1 MNVYAKGVFGIL
13 LGFLTIGMGAGLL
26 AAAAYLISLSALM
39 PNIGVLTLPI
49 VAVRFFGIGRAVCRY
64 GERYLTHAATFAIL
78 SRIRRDLYHALEPLA
93 PMALGYARQDL
104 SRTLVFDADI
114 LQEWYLRVLTPSV
127 VAAMTYGIGAVILA
141 CISPSLALVYTVG
154 ALLVA
159 ALMPHLSRARAR
171 VLLTEKEAAEENLSA
186 SLEELV
192 HGLTDA
198 RSSGA
203 EARFIE
209 TEDRHIEAVRAS
221 EERLLF
227 RQAVEDGMSETIAHL
242 TVAGVLFFGVC
253 AVSDGLLSGI
263 WLAAVTLGV
272 SACMEAFLPM
282 TGALRFAF
290 TVQRA
295 KSHLRSVTDT
305 PPPIRGAQSASFA
318 KEVRFDDVSYE
329 AGGRRIVDG
338 VSFVIKRG
346 QKVAIVGASGS
357 GKTTLTR
364 LLFGYHHPTSGAVT
378 FDGTLTTSLRA
389 GEVEKL
395 IAPIPQRIDVFG
407 ASVADN
413 IRLAEP
419 TASEEV
425 LARVY
430 RQAEMEEADGSLALE
445 RNLAAGGHELSGG
458 QRQRI
463 AIARYFLAEG
473 RELAVW
479 DEPLTGL
486 SADMAE
492 RIGRELMDSL
502 NGCALLLVTHRLT
515 HLDDFDEILVMD
527 NGRIIERGTEA
538 YLLALGGRYA
548 EMKRTQLDWIDA
560 DDEMEYVERA
570 GREYL

>member
-1 MNVYAKGVFGIL
+1 MNVYGKGVFGIL
-13 LGFLTIGMGAGLL
+13 LGFLTVGMGAGLL
-26 AAAAYLISLSALM
+26 ASASYLISLSALM

-78 SRIRRDLYHALEPLA
+78 SRIRTELYNALEPLA
-93 PMALGYARQDL
+93 PMALGHARQDL
-104 SRTLVFDADI
+104 ARTLVFDADI

-127 VAAMTYGIGAVILA
+127 VAAMTYGIGAAVLA
-141 CISPSLALVYTVG
+141 WISPSLALVYTAG
-154 ALLVA
+154 ALLVCIV
-159 ALMPHLSRARAR
+159 MPHLSRARAR
-171 VLLTEKEAAEENLSA
+171 TFLTEKEAAEEKLSA

-198 RSSGA
+198 RSGGA
-203 EARFIE
+203 EKRFVE
-209 TEDRHIEAVRAS
+209 AERCHIEAVRVA
-221 EERLLF
+221 EERLFLK
-227 RQAVEDGMSETIAHL
+227 QAAEDGVSETISHL
-242 TVAGVLFFGVC
+242 TVAGILFFGVC
-253 AVSDGLLSGI
+253 AVTDGLLGGI

-305 PPPIRGAQSASFA
+305 PPPVRGEQAASFA
-318 KEVRFDDVSYE
+318 DEVRFDNVSYM
-329 AGGRRIVDG
+329 ADGRAIVDG
-338 VSFVIKRG
+338 VSFAIKRG

-364 LLFGYHHPTSGAVT
+364 LLLGYHHPTSGTVT
-378 FDGTLTTSLRA
+378 FDGTPTTSLRA
-389 GEVEKL
+389 GEAEKR

-407 ASVADN
+407 ATVADN

-419 TASEEV
+419 TADEDA
-425 LARVY
+425 LLRAY
-430 RQAEMEEADGSLALE
+430 RLAEMEEEDGSLSLE
-445 RNLAAGGHELSGG
+445 RSLAAGGHELSGG

-463 AIARYFLAEG
+463 AIARYLLAKG
-473 RELAVW
+473 RDLAVW

-492 RIGRELMDSL
+492 RIGIRLMDSL
-502 NGCALLLVTHRLT
+502 QGRALLLVTHRLS

-527 NGRIIERGTEA
+527 NGRIIERGTEQD
-538 YLLALGGRYA
+538 LLTLGGRYA

-560 DDEMEYVERA
+560 DDEVEYVER
-570 GREYL
+570 G

>member
-1 MNVYAKGVFGIL
+1 MNVYVKGVFGIL

-78 SRIRRDLYHALEPLA
+78 SRIRTDLYCALEPLA
-93 PMALGYARQDL
+93 PMALGHARQDVA
-104 SRTLVFDADI
+104 RTLVFDADI

-127 VAAMTYGIGAVILA
+127 VAAMTYGIGAAVLA
-141 CISPSLALVYTVG
+141 WISPSLALVYTAG
-154 ALLVA
+154 ALLVSVV
-159 ALMPHLSRARAR
+159 MPHLSRARAR
-171 VLLTEKEAAEENLSA
+171 VLLTEKEAAEEKLSA
-186 SLEELV
+186 SLDELV
-192 HGLTDA
+192 YGLIDV

-203 EARFIE
+203 EARFAE
-209 TEDRHIEAVRAS
+209 AENRHIEAVRAT
-221 EERLLF
+221 EERLF
-227 RQAVEDGMSETIAHL
+227 VRQAVEDGMSETISHL

-253 AVSDGLLSGI
+253 AVADGMLGGI

-305 PPPIRGAQSASFA
+305 PPPVRGEESSSFA
-318 KEVRFDDVSYE
+318 HEIRFDNVSYM
-329 AGGRRIVDG
+329 ADGRRIVDD
-338 VSFVIKRG
+338 VSLSIKRG

-364 LLFGYHHPTSGAVT
+364 LLFGYHHPTSGTVT
-378 FDGTLTTSLRA
+378 FDGTLATSLRA
-389 GEVEKL
+389 GEVERL

-407 ASVADN
+407 ASVRDN

-419 TASEEV
+419 TAGEDA
-425 LARVY
+425 LARAY
-430 RQAEMEEADGSLALE
+430 RFAEMAEEDGSLSLE
-445 RNLAAGGHELSGG
+445 RILAAGGHELSGG

-463 AIARYFLAEG
+463 AIARYLLTEG
-473 RELAVW
+473 RDLAVW

-486 SADMAE
+486 SADMAK
-492 RIGRELMDSL
+492 RIGARLMDSL
-502 NGCALLLVTHRLT
+502 KGRALLLVTHRLT
-515 HLDDFDEILVMD
+515 HLEEFDEILVMD

-538 YLLALGGRYA
+538 ELIALGGRYA
-548 EMKRTQLDWIDA
+548 EMKRIQLDWVDA
-560 DDEMEYVERA
+560 DDENEYIVR
-570 GREYL
+570 

>member
-1 MNVYAKGVFGIL
+1 MNVYVKGTLGIL

-26 AAAAYLISLSALM
+26 ASASYLISLSALM

-78 SRIRRDLYHALEPLA
+78 SRIRTDLYNALEPLA
-93 PMALGYARQDL
+93 PMALGHARQDL

-127 VAAMTYGIGAVILA
+127 VAAMTYGVGAAVLA
-141 CISPSLALVYTVG
+141 WISPSLALVYTAG
-154 ALLVA
+154 ALLVSV
-159 ALMPHLSRARAR
+159 LMPHLSRARAR
-171 VLLTEKEAAEENLSA
+171 VLLTEKEAAEEKLSA

-203 EARFIE
+203 ESRFAE
-209 TEDRHIEAVRAS
+209 AEARHIEAVRIA
-221 EERLLF
+221 EERLF
-227 RQAVEDGMSETIAHL
+227 VRQATEDGMSETIAHL
-242 TVAGVLFFGVC
+242 TVAGILFFGVC
-253 AVSDGLLSGI
+253 AVTDGLLGGI

-305 PPPIRGAQSASFA
+305 PPPVRGEQAASFA
-318 KEVRFDDVSYE
+318 NEVRFDKVSYVSD
-329 AGGRRIVDG
+329 GRCIVDG
-338 VSFVIKRG
+338 VSLTIGRG
-346 QKVAIVGASGS
+346 QKVAVVGASGS

-364 LLFGYHHPTSGAVT
+364 LLLGYHHPTSGTVT
-378 FDGTLTTSLRA
+378 FDGTPTTSLRA
-389 GEVEKL
+389 GEAEKL

-407 ASVADN
+407 QAVADN

-419 TASEEV
+419 TADDEA
-425 LARVY
+425 LMRAY
-430 RQAEMEEADGSLALE
+430 RQAQMEEEDGSLALD
-445 RNLAAGGHELSGG
+445 RSLAAGGHELSGG
-458 QRQRI
+458 ERQRI
-463 AIARYFLAEG
+463 AIARYLLAQG
-473 RELAVW
+473 RSLAVW

-492 RIGRELMDSL
+492 RIGTALTDSL
-502 NGCALLLVTHRLT
+502 NGRALLLVTHRLS

-527 NGRIIERGTEA
+527 NGRIIERGTEKD
-538 YLLALGGRYA
+538 LLALGGRYA

-560 DDEMEYVERA
+560 DDEVGYVERS
-570 GREYL
+570 

>member
-1 MNVYAKGVFGIL
+1 MNVYVKGVFGIL

-26 AAAAYLISLSALM
+26 ASASYLISLSALM

-78 SRIRRDLYHALEPLA
+78 SRIRTDLYNALEPLA
-93 PMALGYARQDL
+93 PMAFGHARQDL
-104 SRTLVFDADI
+104 ARTLVFDADI

-127 VAAMTYGIGAVILA
+127 VAALTYGIGAAVLA
-141 CISPSLALVYTVG
+141 SISPSLALVYTAG
-154 ALLVA
+154 ALLVCVM
-159 ALMPHLSRARAR
+159 MPHLSRARAR
-171 VLLTEKEAAEENLSA
+171 VLLTEKEAAEEKLSA
-186 SLEELV
+186 SLDELV

-203 EARFIE
+203 EARFAE
-209 TEDRHIEAVRAS
+209 AERCHIEAVRRC
-221 EERLLF
+221 EERLF
-227 RQAVEDGMSETIAHL
+227 VRQATEDGMSETIAHL

-253 AVSDGLLSGI
+253 AVTDGLLGGI

-305 PPPIRGAQSASFA
+305 PPPVRGEEKASFEN
-318 KEVRFDDVSYE
+318 EVRFDNVSYT
-329 AGGRRIVDG
+329 AGGRLIVDG
-338 VSFVIKRG
+338 VSLSVKRG

-364 LLFGYHHPTSGAVT
+364 LLLGYHHPTSGTVT
-378 FDGTLTTSLRA
+378 FDGVATTSLRA
-389 GEVEKL
+389 GEAEKL

-407 ASVADN
+407 VAVADN

-419 TASEEV
+419 TASEDA
-425 LARVY
+425 LMRAY
-430 RQAEMEEADGSLALE
+430 RGAEMEEADGSLSLD
-445 RNLAAGGHELSGG
+445 RSLAAGGHELSGG
-458 QRQRI
+458 ERQRI
-463 AIARYFLAEG
+463 AIARYLLTEG
-473 RELAVW
+473 RDLAVW

-492 RIGRELMDSL
+492 RIGKRLMDSL
-502 NGCALLLVTHRLT
+502 DGRALLLVTHRLS

-527 NGRIIERGTEA
+527 NGRIIERGSEKD
-538 YLLALGGRYA
+538 LLALGGRYA

-560 DDEMEYVERA
+560 DDEVGYVERA
-570 GREYL
+570 

>member
-1 MNVYAKGVFGIL
+1 MNVYVKGVFGIL

-78 SRIRRDLYHALEPLA
+78 SRIRTDLYCALEPLA
-93 PMALGYARQDL
+93 PMALGHARQDVA
-104 SRTLVFDADI
+104 RTLVFDADI

-127 VAAMTYGIGAVILA
+127 VAAMTYGIGAAVLA
-141 CISPSLALVYTVG
+141 WISPSLALVYTAG
-154 ALLVA
+154 ALLVSVV
-159 ALMPHLSRARAR
+159 MPHLSRARAR
-171 VLLTEKEAAEENLSA
+171 VLLTEKEAAEEKLSA
-186 SLEELV
+186 SLDELV
-192 HGLTDA
+192 HGLIDV

-203 EARFIE
+203 EARFAE
-209 TEDRHIEAVRAS
+209 AENRHIEAVRAT
-221 EERLLF
+221 EERLF
-227 RQAVEDGMSETIAHL
+227 VRQAVEDGMSETISHL

-253 AVSDGLLSGI
+253 AVADGMLGGI

-305 PPPIRGAQSASFA
+305 PPPVRGEESSSFA
-318 KEVRFDDVSYE
+318 HEIRFDNVSYM
-329 AGGRRIVDG
+329 ADGRRIVDD
-338 VSFVIKRG
+338 VSLSIKRG

-364 LLFGYHHPTSGAVT
+364 LLFGYHHPTSGTVT
-378 FDGTLTTSLRA
+378 FDGTLATSLRA
-389 GEVEKL
+389 GEVERL

-407 ASVADN
+407 ASVRDN

-419 TASEEV
+419 TAGEDA
-425 LARVY
+425 LARAY
-430 RQAEMEEADGSLALE
+430 RFAEMAEEDGSLSLE
-445 RNLAAGGHELSGG
+445 RILAAGGHELSGG

-463 AIARYFLAEG
+463 AIARYLLTEG
-473 RELAVW
+473 RDLAVW

-486 SADMAE
+486 SADMAK
-492 RIGRELMDSL
+492 RIGARLMDSL
-502 NGCALLLVTHRLT
+502 KGRALLLVTHRLT
-515 HLDDFDEILVMD
+515 HLEEFDEILVMD

-538 YLLALGGRYA
+538 ELIALGGRYA
-548 EMKRTQLDWIDA
+548 EMKRIQLDWVDA
-560 DDEMEYVERA
+560 DDENEYIVR
-570 GREYL
+570 